1 MEKANKFPS
10 SHSTEDEIAQ
20 NSIANHFVEE
30 KKNFEL
36 YNFVP
41 NHSAEDKN
49 ARKSVPNHLAEEKN
63 GRNFVPNHRKNFCKL
78 VPSPLRGIF

>member
-49 ARKSVPNHLAEEKN
+49 AGNSVPKHFTEEKTTQN
-63 GRNFVPNHRKNFCKL
+63 LIPNQ
-78 VPSPLRGIF
+78 